1 VIESKRK
8 VDRMPQK
15 AIDRSHVWPLLD
27 SVTRSYATND
37 LQRRA
42 DALIAA
48 LVYAF
53 EAIEILE
60 ARVAQLENERGPDPS
75 ATKASP
81 NGERSE

>member
-1 VIESKRK
+1 MS
-8 VDRMPQK
+8 QK
-15 AIDRSHVWPLLD
+15 AIDRKQVWHLLD

-48 LVYAF
+48 LVYSF

-60 ARVAQLENERGPDPS
+60 ARISELEQEKQASTPRGG
-75 ATKASP
+75 ASD
-81 NGERSE
+81 